1 MKKRRIMKSSEG
13 KTRKPLSRKQVI
25 IIISAAVAVAA
36 AVAIFAA
43 VKKSSKKKSDG
54 ETATARVTRGS
65 ISRVL
70 EGSGT
75 LEAIDQYEVSA
86 LVSGDVTADF
96 FEEGDMVSKDQV
108 LYKIDASSIEKN
120 IDKAQNALSQSKMS
134 YSEAVE
140 AYGDLTV
147 SAPCKGVIKTLYIK
161 NGDDIKTGDRVCD
174 IVDSDTMTL
183 EIKFLS
189 SQAGGIYSG
198 QTANIEMTGG
208 GGSYT
213 GTVKTVSSGS
223 TVNSLGVPVTNVEI
237 SVTNPGAITTGDTA
251 TAVVSGTACAEP
263 GTFKYSHEETV
274 TAKASGKVR
283 NLSLIEGDRASAGG
297 TILTIESSSV
307 SNQVKKSAL
316 SVSDAELSLKGLQD
330 DLDQYSI
337 SSPIAGKVIQKT
349 VKAGDKVAS
358 QQGSTS
364 MAVIADLSALTMTM
378 NIDELDISSVKVGQ
392 DVEVTADALEN
403 QVFHGVVNKVS
414 VIGTSQNGV
423 TTYPVEVLLSDV
435 ENTDLIPGMNVS
447 ATIVL
452 EKKDDVLLIPT
463 TAVTRGNK
471 VKMLGSGEEVEI
483 ETGIDDGTQVEV
495 LSGLSE
501 GDQVEIADVP
511 TKSFE
516 NTMMQG
522 MQGGMG
528 GEGGMPGG
536 GGAPSGGGPS
546 GGAPSGG
553 GMPGGG
559 R

>member
-1 MKKRRIMKSSEG
+1 MKKRRIMKGSEG
-13 KTRKPLSRKQVI
+13 KTRKPLSKKQI

-36 AVAIFAA
+36 AVAVFAV

-198 QTANIEMTGG
+198 QAANIEMTGG
-208 GGSYT
+208 GGSYM

-251 TAVVSGTACAEP
+251 TAVVGGTACAEP

-283 NLSLIEGDRASAGG
+283 NLSLIEGDRVSAGR

-349 VKAGDKVAS
+349 VKAGDKVSS

-463 TAVTRGNK
+463 TAVKRGNK

-511 TKSFE
+511 TKSVE
-516 NTMMQG
+516 DTMMQG

-528 GEGGMPGG
+528 GERGMPGG
-536 GGAPSGGGPS
+536 DGAPSGGGPS
-546 GGAPSGG
+546 GGASSGG

>member
-1 MKKRRIMKSSEG
+1 MKKRRIMKGSEG
-13 KTRKPLSRKQVI
+13 KTRKPLSKKQI

-36 AVAIFAA
+36 AVAVFAV

-140 AYGDLTV
+140 AYSDLTV

-198 QTANIEMTGG
+198 QAANIEMTGG
-208 GGSYT
+208 GGSYM

-251 TAVVSGTACAEP
+251 TAVVGGTACAEP

-283 NLSLIEGDRASAGG
+283 NLSLIEGDRVSAGR

-463 TAVTRGNK
+463 TAVKRGNK

-511 TKSFE
+511 TKSIE
-516 NTMMQG
+516 DTMMQG

-528 GEGGMPGG
+528 GERGMPGG
-536 GGAPSGGGPS
+536 DGAPSEGGPS
-546 GGAPSGG
+546 DGASSGG

>member
-1 MKKRRIMKSSEG
+1 MKKRRIMKGSEG
-13 KTRKPLSRKQVI
+13 KTRKPLSKKQI

-36 AVAIFAA
+36 AVAVFAV

-140 AYGDLTV
+140 AYDDLTV

-198 QTANIEMTGG
+198 QAANIEMTGG
-208 GGSYT
+208 GGSYM

-251 TAVVSGTACAEP
+251 TAVVGGTACAEP

-283 NLSLIEGDRASAGG
+283 NLSLIEGDRVSAGR

-463 TAVTRGNK
+463 TAVKRGNK

-511 TKSFE
+511 TKSVE
-516 NTMMQG
+516 DTMMQG

-528 GEGGMPGG
+528 GERGMPGG
-536 GGAPSGGGPS
+536 DGAPSGDGPS
-546 GGAPSGG
+546 GGASSGG

>member
-1 MKKRRIMKSSEG
+1 MKKRRIMKGSEG
-13 KTRKPLSRKQVI
+13 KTRKPLSKKQI

-36 AVAIFAA
+36 AVAVFAV

-140 AYGDLTV
+140 AYDDLTV

-198 QTANIEMTGG
+198 QAANIEMTGG
-208 GGSYT
+208 GGSYM

-251 TAVVSGTACAEP
+251 TAVVGGTACAEP

-283 NLSLIEGDRASAGG
+283 NLSLIEGDRVSAGR

-463 TAVTRGNK
+463 TAVKRGNK

-511 TKSFE
+511 TKSIE
-516 NTMMQG
+516 DTMMQG

-528 GEGGMPGG
+528 GERGMPGG
-536 GGAPSGGGPS
+536 DGAPSGGGPS
-546 GGAPSGG
+546 GGASYGG

>member
-1 MKKRRIMKSSEG
+1 MEKRRIMKGSEG
-13 KTRKPLSRKQVI
+13 KTRKPLSKKQI

-36 AVAIFAA
+36 AVAVFAA

-198 QTANIEMTGG
+198 QAANIEMTGG
-208 GGSYT
+208 GGSYM

-251 TAVVSGTACAEP
+251 TAVVGGTACAEP
-263 GTFKYSHEETV
+263 GTFKYYHEETV

-283 NLSLIEGDRASAGG
+283 NLSLIEGDRVSAGR

-463 TAVTRGNK
+463 TAVKRGNK

-511 TKSFE
+511 TKSIE
-516 NTMMQG
+516 DTMMQG

-528 GEGGMPGG
+528 GERGMPGG
-536 GGAPSGGGPS
+536 DGAPSGGGPS
-546 GGAPSGG
+546 DGASSGG

>member
-1 MKKRRIMKSSEG
+1 MKKRRIMKGSEG
-13 KTRKPLSRKQVI
+13 KTRKPLSKKQI

-36 AVAIFAA
+36 AVAVFAV

-140 AYGDLTV
+140 AYDDLTV

-198 QTANIEMTGG
+198 QAANIEMTGG
-208 GGSYT
+208 GGSYM

-251 TAVVSGTACAEP
+251 TAVVDGTACAEP
-263 GTFKYSHEETV
+263 GTFKYYHEETV

-283 NLSLIEGDRASAGG
+283 NLSLIEGDRVSAGR

-463 TAVTRGNK
+463 TAVKRGNK

-511 TKSFE
+511 TKSIE
-516 NTMMQG
+516 DTMMQG

-528 GEGGMPGG
+528 GERGMPGG
-536 GGAPSGGGPS
+536 DGAPSGGGPS
-546 GGAPSGG
+546 DGASSGG

>member
-1 MKKRRIMKSSEG
+1 MKKRRIMQSSEG
-13 KTRKPLSRKQVI
+13 KTRKPLSKKQI

-36 AVAIFAA
+36 AVAVFAV

-189 SQAGGIYSG
+189 SQAGGIYNG
-198 QTANIEMTGG
+198 QAANIEMTGG
-208 GGSYT
+208 GGSYM

-251 TAVVSGTACAEP
+251 TAVVGGTACAEP

-283 NLSLIEGDRASAGG
+283 NLSLIEGDRVSAGR

-463 TAVTRGNK
+463 TAVKRGNK

-511 TKSFE
+511 TKSVE
-516 NTMMQG
+516 DTMMQG

>member
-13 KTRKPLSRKQVI
+13 KTRKPLSKKQI

-36 AVAIFAA
+36 AVAVFAV

-198 QTANIEMTGG
+198 QAANIEMTGG
-208 GGSYT
+208 GGSYM

-251 TAVVSGTACAEP
+251 TAVVGGTACAEP

-283 NLSLIEGDRASAGG
+283 NLSLIEGDRVSAGR

-463 TAVTRGNK
+463 TAVKRGNK
-471 VKMLGSGEEVEI
+471 VKMLGSGEEAEI

-511 TKSFE
+511 TKSVE
-516 NTMMQG
+516 DTMMQG

>member
-1 MKKRRIMKSSEG
+1 MKKRRIMKGSEG
-13 KTRKPLSRKQVI
+13 KTRKPLSKKQI

-36 AVAIFAA
+36 AVAVFAV

-198 QTANIEMTGG
+198 QAANIEMTGG
-208 GGSYT
+208 GGSYM

-251 TAVVSGTACAEP
+251 TAVVGGTACAEP

-283 NLSLIEGDRASAGG
+283 NLSLIEGDRVSAGR

-463 TAVTRGNK
+463 TAVKRGNK

-511 TKSFE
+511 TKSVE
-516 NTMMQG
+516 DTMMQG

>member
-1 MKKRRIMKSSEG
+1 MKKRRIMKGSEG
-13 KTRKPLSRKQVI
+13 KTRKPLSKTQI

-36 AVAIFAA
+36 AVAVFAV

-140 AYGDLTV
+140 AYDDLTV

-198 QTANIEMTGG
+198 QAANIEMTGG
-208 GGSYT
+208 GGSYM

-251 TAVVSGTACAEP
+251 TAVVDGTACAEP

-283 NLSLIEGDRASAGG
+283 NLSLIEGDRVSAGR

-463 TAVTRGNK
+463 TAVKRGNK

-511 TKSFE
+511 TKSVE
-516 NTMMQG
+516 DTMMQG

-528 GEGGMPGG
+528 GERGMPGG
-536 GGAPSGGGPS
+536 DGAPSGGGPS
-546 GGAPSGG
+546 GGASSGG

>member
-1 MKKRRIMKSSEG
+1 MKKRRIMKGSEG
-13 KTRKPLSRKQVI
+13 KTRKPLSKKQI

-36 AVAIFAA
+36 AVAVFAV

-198 QTANIEMTGG
+198 QAANIEMTGG
-208 GGSYT
+208 GGSYM

-251 TAVVSGTACAEP
+251 TAVVDGTACAEP

-283 NLSLIEGDRASAGG
+283 NLSLIEGDRVSAGR

-435 ENTDLIPGMNVS
+435 EDTDLIPGMNVS

-463 TAVTRGNK
+463 TAVKRGNK

-511 TKSFE
+511 TKSVE
-516 NTMMQG
+516 DTMMQG

-528 GEGGMPGG
+528 GERGMPGG
-536 GGAPSGGGPS
+536 DGAPSGGGPS
-546 GGAPSGG
+546 GGASSGG

>member
-1 MKKRRIMKSSEG
+1 MKKRRIMKGSEG
-13 KTRKPLSRKQVI
+13 KTRKPLSKKQI

-36 AVAIFAA
+36 AVAVFAV

-140 AYGDLTV
+140 AYDDLTV

-161 NGDDIKTGDRVCD
+161 NGDDIKTGDRACD

-198 QTANIEMTGG
+198 QAANIEMTGG
-208 GGSYT
+208 GGSYM

-223 TVNSLGVPVTNVEI
+223 AVNSLGVPVTNVEI

-251 TAVVSGTACAEP
+251 TAVVGGTACAEP

-283 NLSLIEGDRASAGG
+283 NLSLIEGDRVSAGR

-463 TAVTRGNK
+463 TAVKRGNK

-511 TKSFE
+511 TKSVE
-516 NTMMQG
+516 DTMMQG

-528 GEGGMPGG
+528 GERGMPGG
-536 GGAPSGGGPS
+536 DGAPSGGGPS
-546 GGAPSGG
+546 GGASSGG

>member
-13 KTRKPLSRKQVI
+13 KTRKPLSKKQI

-36 AVAIFAA
+36 AVAVFAV

-198 QTANIEMTGG
+198 QAANIEMTGG
-208 GGSYT
+208 GGSYM

-251 TAVVSGTACAEP
+251 TAVVGGTACAEP

-283 NLSLIEGDRASAGG
+283 NLSLIEGDRVSAGR

-463 TAVTRGNK
+463 TAVKRGNK

-511 TKSFE
+511 TKSVE
-516 NTMMQG
+516 DTMMQG

-536 GGAPSGGGPS
+536 GPS

>member
-1 MKKRRIMKSSEG
+1 MKKRRIMQSSEG
-13 KTRKPLSRKQVI
+13 KTRKPLSKKQI

-36 AVAIFAA
+36 AVAVFAV

-198 QTANIEMTGG
+198 QAANIEMTGG
-208 GGSYT
+208 GGSYM

-251 TAVVSGTACAEP
+251 TAVVGGTACAEP

-283 NLSLIEGDRASAGG
+283 NLSLIEGDRVSAGR

-414 VIGTSQNGV
+414 VIGSSQNGV

-463 TAVTRGNK
+463 TAVKRGNK

-511 TKSFE
+511 TKSVE
-516 NTMMQG
+516 DTMMQG

>member
-1 MKKRRIMKSSEG
+1 MKKRRIMQSSEG
-13 KTRKPLSRKQVI
+13 KTRKPLSKKQI

-36 AVAIFAA
+36 AVAVFAV
-43 VKKSSKKKSDG
+43 VKKSSKQKSDG
-54 ETATARVTRGS
+54 ETATARGTRGI

-189 SQAGGIYSG
+189 SQAGGIYNG
-198 QTANIEMTGG
+198 QAANIEMTGG
-208 GGSYT
+208 GGSYM

-251 TAVVSGTACAEP
+251 TAVVGGTACAEP

-283 NLSLIEGDRASAGG
+283 NLSLIEGDRVSAGR

-463 TAVTRGNK
+463 TAVKRGNK

-511 TKSFE
+511 TKSVE
-516 NTMMQG
+516 DTMMQG

>member
-1 MKKRRIMKSSEG
+1 MKKRRIMKGSEG
-13 KTRKPLSRKQVI
+13 KTRKPLSKKQI

-36 AVAIFAA
+36 AVAVFAV

-198 QTANIEMTGG
+198 QAANIEMTGG
-208 GGSYT
+208 GGSYM

-251 TAVVSGTACAEP
+251 TAVVDGTACAEP

-283 NLSLIEGDRASAGG
+283 NLSLIEGDRVSAGR

-349 VKAGDKVAS
+349 VKAGDKVSS

-463 TAVTRGNK
+463 TAVKRGNK

-511 TKSFE
+511 TKSVE
-516 NTMMQG
+516 DTMMQG

-528 GEGGMPGG
+528 GERGMPGG
-536 GGAPSGGGPS
+536 DGAPSGGGPS
-546 GGAPSGG
+546 GGASSGG

>member
-1 MKKRRIMKSSEG
+1 MKKRRIMKGSEG
-13 KTRKPLSRKQVI
+13 KTRKPLSKTQI

-36 AVAIFAA
+36 AVAVFAV

-198 QTANIEMTGG
+198 QAANIEMTGG
-208 GGSYT
+208 GGSYM

-251 TAVVSGTACAEP
+251 TAVVGGTACAEP

-283 NLSLIEGDRASAGG
+283 NLSLIEGDRVSAGR

-463 TAVTRGNK
+463 TAVKRGNK

-511 TKSFE
+511 TKSVE
-516 NTMMQG
+516 DTMMQG

-528 GEGGMPGG
+528 GERGMPGG
-536 GGAPSGGGPS
+536 DGAPSGGGPS
-546 GGAPSGG
+546 GGASSGG

>member
-1 MKKRRIMKSSEG
+1 MKKRRIMKGSEG
-13 KTRKPLSRKQVI
+13 KTRKPLSKKQI

-36 AVAIFAA
+36 AVAVFAV

-140 AYGDLTV
+140 AYSDLTV

-198 QTANIEMTGG
+198 QAANIEMTGG
-208 GGSYT
+208 GGSYM

-251 TAVVSGTACAEP
+251 TAVVGGTACAEP

-283 NLSLIEGDRASAGG
+283 NLSFIEGDRVSAGR

-463 TAVTRGNK
+463 TAVKRGNK

-511 TKSFE
+511 TKSVE
-516 NTMMQG
+516 DTMMQG

-528 GEGGMPGG
+528 GERGMPGG
-536 GGAPSGGGPS
+536 DGAPSGGGPS
-546 GGAPSGG
+546 GGASSGG

>member
-1 MKKRRIMKSSEG
+1 MKKRRIMKGSEG
-13 KTRKPLSRKQVI
+13 KTRKPLSKKQI

-36 AVAIFAA
+36 AVAVFAV

-120 IDKAQNALSQSKMS
+120 IEKAQNALSQSKMS

-198 QTANIEMTGG
+198 QAANIEMTGG
-208 GGSYT
+208 GGSYM

-251 TAVVSGTACAEP
+251 TAVVGGTACAEP

-283 NLSLIEGDRASAGG
+283 NLSLIEGDRVSAGR

-463 TAVTRGNK
+463 TAVKRGNK

-511 TKSFE
+511 TKSVE
-516 NTMMQG
+516 DTMMQG

-528 GEGGMPGG
+528 GERGMPGG
-536 GGAPSGGGPS
+536 DGAPSGGGPS
-546 GGAPSGG
+546 GGASSGG

>member
-1 MKKRRIMKSSEG
+1 MKKRRIMKGSEG
-13 KTRKPLSRKQVI
+13 KTRKPLSKKQI

-36 AVAIFAA
+36 AVAVFAV

-198 QTANIEMTGG
+198 QAANIEMTGG
-208 GGSYT
+208 GGSYM

-251 TAVVSGTACAEP
+251 TAVVGGTACAEP

-283 NLSLIEGDRASAGG
+283 NLSLIEGDRVSAGR

-307 SNQVKKSAL
+307 SNKVKKSAL
-316 SVSDAELSLKGLQD
+316 SVSDAELSLKGLQG

-463 TAVTRGNK
+463 TAVKRGNK

-511 TKSFE
+511 TKIVE
-516 NTMMQG
+516 DTMMQG

-528 GEGGMPGG
+528 GERGMPGG
-536 GGAPSGGGPS
+536 DGAPSGGGPS
-546 GGAPSGG
+546 GGASSGG

>member
-1 MKKRRIMKSSEG
+1 MKKRRIMKGSEG
-13 KTRKPLSRKQVI
+13 KTRKPLSKKQI

-36 AVAIFAA
+36 AVAVFAV

-140 AYGDLTV
+140 AYDDLTV

-198 QTANIEMTGG
+198 QAANIEMTGG
-208 GGSYT
+208 GGSYM

-251 TAVVSGTACAEP
+251 TAVVDGTACAEP

-283 NLSLIEGDRASAGG
+283 NLSFIEGDRVSSGR

-463 TAVTRGNK
+463 TAVKRGNK
-471 VKMLGSGEEVEI
+471 EI

-511 TKSFE
+511 TKSVE
-516 NTMMQG
+516 DTMMQG

-528 GEGGMPGG
+528 GERGMPGG
-536 GGAPSGGGPS
+536 DGAPSGGGPS
-546 GGAPSGG
+546 GGASSGG

>member
-1 MKKRRIMKSSEG
+1 MKKRRIMKGSEG
-13 KTRKPLSRKQVI
+13 KTRKPLSKKQI

-36 AVAIFAA
+36 AVAVFAV

-198 QTANIEMTGG
+198 QAANIEMTGG
-208 GGSYT
+208 GGSYM

-251 TAVVSGTACAEP
+251 TAVVGGTACAEP

-283 NLSLIEGDRASAGG
+283 NLSFIEGDRVSAGR

-463 TAVTRGNK
+463 TAVKRGNK

-511 TKSFE
+511 TKSIE
-516 NTMMQG
+516 DTMMQG

-528 GEGGMPGG
+528 GERGMPGDD
-536 GGAPSGGGPS
+536 GAPSGGGPS
-546 GGAPSGG
+546 GGASSGG

>member
-1 MKKRRIMKSSEG
+1 
-13 KTRKPLSRKQVI
+13 
-25 IIISAAVAVAA
+25 
-36 AVAIFAA
+36 
-43 VKKSSKKKSDG
+43 
-54 ETATARVTRGS
+54 
-65 ISRVL
+65 
-70 EGSGT
+70 
-75 LEAIDQYEVSA
+75 
-86 LVSGDVTADF
+86 
-96 FEEGDMVSKDQV
+96 
-108 LYKIDASSIEKN
+108 
-120 IDKAQNALSQSKMS
+120 
-134 YSEAVE
+134 
-140 AYGDLTV
+140 
-147 SAPCKGVIKTLYIK
+147 
-161 NGDDIKTGDRVCD
+161 
-174 IVDSDTMTL
+174 
-183 EIKFLS
+183 
-189 SQAGGIYSG
+189 
-198 QTANIEMTGG
+198 MTGG
-208 GGSYT
+208 GGSYM

-251 TAVVSGTACAEP
+251 TAVVDGTACAEP
-263 GTFKYSHEETV
+263 GTFKYYHEETV

-283 NLSLIEGDRASAGG
+283 NLSLIEGDRVSAGR

-463 TAVTRGNK
+463 TAVKRGNK

-511 TKSFE
+511 TKSVE
-516 NTMMQG
+516 DTMMQG

-528 GEGGMPGG
+528 GERGMPGG
-536 GGAPSGGGPS
+536 DGAPSGGGPS
-546 GGAPSGG
+546 GGASSGG

>member
-13 KTRKPLSRKQVI
+13 KTRKPLSKKQI

-36 AVAIFAA
+36 AVAVFAV

-174 IVDSDTMTL
+174 IVDSDTMIL

-198 QTANIEMTGG
+198 QAANIEMTGG
-208 GGSYT
+208 GGSYM

-251 TAVVSGTACAEP
+251 TAVVDGTACAEP

-283 NLSLIEGDRASAGG
+283 NLSLIEGDRVSAGR

-463 TAVTRGNK
+463 TAVKRGNK

-511 TKSFE
+511 TKSVE
-516 NTMMQG
+516 DTMMQG

-528 GEGGMPGG
+528 GERGMPGG
-536 GGAPSGGGPS
+536 DGDPSGGGPS
-546 GGAPSGG
+546 DGASSGG

>member
-1 MKKRRIMKSSEG
+1 MKKRRIMKGSEG
-13 KTRKPLSRKQVI
+13 KTRKPLSKKQI

-36 AVAIFAA
+36 AVAVFAV

-140 AYGDLTV
+140 AYDDLTV

-198 QTANIEMTGG
+198 QAANIEMTGG
-208 GGSYT
+208 GGSYM

-251 TAVVSGTACAEP
+251 TAVVGGTACAEP

-283 NLSLIEGDRASAGG
+283 NLSLIEGDRVSAGR

-435 ENTDLIPGMNVS
+435 EDTDLIPGMNVS

-452 EKKDDVLLIPT
+452 EKKDDVLIIPT
-463 TAVTRGNK
+463 TAVKRGNK

-511 TKSFE
+511 TKSVE
-516 NTMMQG
+516 DTMMQG

-528 GEGGMPGG
+528 GERGMPGG
-536 GGAPSGGGPS
+536 DGAPSGGGPS
-546 GGAPSGG
+546 GGASSGG

>member
-1 MKKRRIMKSSEG
+1 MKKRRIMKGSEG
-13 KTRKPLSRKQVI
+13 KTRKPLSKKQI

-36 AVAIFAA
+36 AVAVFAV

-140 AYGDLTV
+140 AYDDLTV

-198 QTANIEMTGG
+198 QAANIEMTGG
-208 GGSYT
+208 GGSYM

-251 TAVVSGTACAEP
+251 TAVVGGTACAEP

-283 NLSLIEGDRASAGG
+283 NLSLIEGDRVSAGR

-463 TAVTRGNK
+463 TAVKRGNK

-511 TKSFE
+511 TKSVE
-516 NTMMQG
+516 DTMMQG

-528 GEGGMPGG
+528 GERGMPGG
-536 GGAPSGGGPS
+536 DGAPSGGG
-546 GGAPSGG
+546 
-553 GMPGGG
+553 

>member
-1 MKKRRIMKSSEG
+1 MEKRRIMKGSEG
-13 KTRKPLSRKQVI
+13 KTRKPLSKKQI

-36 AVAIFAA
+36 AVAVFAA

-198 QTANIEMTGG
+198 QAANIEMTGG
-208 GGSYT
+208 GGSYM

-251 TAVVSGTACAEP
+251 TAVVGGTACAEP
-263 GTFKYSHEETV
+263 GTFKYYHEETV

-283 NLSLIEGDRASAGG
+283 NLSLIEGDRVSAGR

-463 TAVTRGNK
+463 TAVKRGNK

-511 TKSFE
+511 TKSIE
-516 NTMMQG
+516 DTMMQG

-528 GEGGMPGG
+528 GERGMPGG
-536 GGAPSGGGPS
+536 DGAPSGDGPS
-546 GGAPSGG
+546 GGASSGG

>member
-1 MKKRRIMKSSEG
+1 MKKRRIMKGSEG
-13 KTRKPLSRKQVI
+13 KTRKPLSKKQI

-36 AVAIFAA
+36 AVAVFAV

-198 QTANIEMTGG
+198 QAANIEMTGG
-208 GGSYT
+208 GGSYM

-251 TAVVSGTACAEP
+251 TAVVDGTACAEP

-283 NLSLIEGDRASAGG
+283 NLSLIEGDRVSAGR

-463 TAVTRGNK
+463 TAVKRGNK

-511 TKSFE
+511 TKSVE
-516 NTMMQG
+516 DTMMQG

-528 GEGGMPGG
+528 GERGMPGG
-536 GGAPSGGGPS
+536 DGAPSEGGPS
-546 GGAPSGG
+546 DGASSGG

>member
-1 MKKRRIMKSSEG
+1 MKKRRIMKGSEG
-13 KTRKPLSRKQVI
+13 KTRKPLSKKQI

-36 AVAIFAA
+36 AVAVFAV

-198 QTANIEMTGG
+198 QAANIEMTGG
-208 GGSYT
+208 GGSYM

-251 TAVVSGTACAEP
+251 TAVVGGTACAEP
-263 GTFKYSHEETV
+263 GTFKYYHEETV

-283 NLSLIEGDRASAGG
+283 NLSLIEGDRVSAGR

-463 TAVTRGNK
+463 TAVKRGNK

-511 TKSFE
+511 TKSIE
-516 NTMMQG
+516 DTMMQG

-528 GEGGMPGG
+528 GERGMPGG
-536 GGAPSGGGPS
+536 DGAPSEGGPS
-546 GGAPSGG
+546 GGASSGG

>member
-1 MKKRRIMKSSEG
+1 MKKRRIMKGSEG
-13 KTRKPLSRKQVI
+13 KTRKPLSKKQI

-36 AVAIFAA
+36 AVAVFAV

-198 QTANIEMTGG
+198 QAANIEMTGG
-208 GGSYT
+208 GGSYM

-251 TAVVSGTACAEP
+251 TAVVDGTACAEP

-283 NLSLIEGDRASAGG
+283 NLSLIEGDRVSAGR

-435 ENTDLIPGMNVS
+435 ENTGLIPGMNVS

-463 TAVTRGNK
+463 TAVKRGNK

-511 TKSFE
+511 TKSVE
-516 NTMMQG
+516 DTMMQG

-528 GEGGMPGG
+528 GERGMPGG
-536 GGAPSGGGPS
+536 DGTPSGGGPS
-546 GGAPSGG
+546 GGASSGG

>member
-1 MKKRRIMKSSEG
+1 MKKRRIMKGSEG
-13 KTRKPLSRKQVI
+13 KTRKPLSKTQI

-36 AVAIFAA
+36 AVAVFAV

-198 QTANIEMTGG
+198 QAANIEMTGG
-208 GGSYT
+208 GGSYM

-251 TAVVSGTACAEP
+251 TAVVDGTACAEP
-263 GTFKYSHEETV
+263 GTFKYYHEETV

-283 NLSLIEGDRASAGG
+283 NLSLIEGDRVSAGR

-463 TAVTRGNK
+463 TAVKRGNK

-511 TKSFE
+511 TKSIE
-516 NTMMQG
+516 DTMMQG

-528 GEGGMPGG
+528 GERGMPGG
-536 GGAPSGGGPS
+536 DGAPSGGGPS
-546 GGAPSGG
+546 DGASSGG

>member
-1 MKKRRIMKSSEG
+1 MKKRRIMKGSEG
-13 KTRKPLSRKQVI
+13 KTRKPLSKKQI

-36 AVAIFAA
+36 AVAVFAV

-140 AYGDLTV
+140 AYDDLTV

-198 QTANIEMTGG
+198 QEANIEMTGG
-208 GGSYT
+208 GGSYM

-251 TAVVSGTACAEP
+251 TAVVGGTACAEP

-283 NLSLIEGDRASAGG
+283 NLSLIEGDRVSAGR

-403 QVFHGVVNKVS
+403 QVFQGVVNKVS

-463 TAVTRGNK
+463 TAVKRGNK

-511 TKSFE
+511 TKSIE
-516 NTMMQG
+516 DTMMQG

-528 GEGGMPGG
+528 GERGMPGG
-536 GGAPSGGGPS
+536 DGAPSGGGPS
-546 GGAPSGG
+546 GGASSGG

>member
-1 MKKRRIMKSSEG
+1 MKKRRIMKGSEG
-13 KTRKPLSRKQVI
+13 KTRKPLSKKQI

-36 AVAIFAA
+36 AVAVFAV

-198 QTANIEMTGG
+198 QAANIEMTGG
-208 GGSYT
+208 GGSYM

-251 TAVVSGTACAEP
+251 TAVVDGTACAEP

-283 NLSLIEGDRASAGG
+283 NLSFIEGDRVSAGR

-364 MAVIADLSALTMTM
+364 MAVIADLSVLTMTM

-463 TAVTRGNK
+463 TAVKRGNK

-511 TKSFE
+511 TKSVE
-516 NTMMQG
+516 DTMMQG

-528 GEGGMPGG
+528 GERGMPGG
-536 GGAPSGGGPS
+536 DGAPSGGGPS
-546 GGAPSGG
+546 GGASSGG

>member
-1 MKKRRIMKSSEG
+1 MKKRRIMKGSEG
-13 KTRKPLSRKQVI
+13 KTRKPLSKKQI

-36 AVAIFAA
+36 AVAVFAV

-140 AYGDLTV
+140 AYDDLTV

-198 QTANIEMTGG
+198 QAANIEMTGG
-208 GGSYT
+208 GGSYM

-251 TAVVSGTACAEP
+251 TAVVGGTACAEP

-283 NLSLIEGDRASAGG
+283 NLSLIEGDRVSAGR

-463 TAVTRGNK
+463 TAVKRGNK

-511 TKSFE
+511 TKSVE
-516 NTMMQG
+516 DTMMQG

-528 GEGGMPGG
+528 GERGMPGG
-536 GGAPSGGGPS
+536 DGAPSGGGPS
-546 GGAPSGG
+546 GGASSGG

>member
-1 MKKRRIMKSSEG
+1 MKKRRIMKGSEG
-13 KTRKPLSRKQVI
+13 KTRKPLSKKQI

-36 AVAIFAA
+36 AVAVFAV

-198 QTANIEMTGG
+198 QAANIEMTGG
-208 GGSYT
+208 GGSYM

-251 TAVVSGTACAEP
+251 TAVVDGTACAEP
-263 GTFKYSHEETV
+263 GTFKYYHEETV
-274 TAKASGKVR
+274 TAKASGKIR
-283 NLSLIEGDRASAGG
+283 NLSLIEGDRVSAER

-463 TAVTRGNK
+463 TAVKRGNK

-511 TKSFE
+511 TKSVE
-516 NTMMQG
+516 DTMMQG

-528 GEGGMPGG
+528 GERGMPGG
-536 GGAPSGGGPS
+536 DGAPSEGGPS
-546 GGAPSGG
+546 DGASSGG

>member
-1 MKKRRIMKSSEG
+1 MKKRRIMKGSEG
-13 KTRKPLSRKQVI
+13 KTRKPLSKKQI

-36 AVAIFAA
+36 AVAVFAV

-140 AYGDLTV
+140 AYSDLTV

-198 QTANIEMTGG
+198 QAANIEMTGG
-208 GGSYT
+208 GGSYM

-251 TAVVSGTACAEP
+251 TAVVDGTACAEP

-283 NLSLIEGDRASAGG
+283 NLSLIEGDRVSAGR

-463 TAVTRGNK
+463 TAVKRGNK

-501 GDQVEIADVP
+501 GDQVEIPDVP
-511 TKSFE
+511 TKSVE
-516 NTMMQG
+516 DTMMQG

-528 GEGGMPGG
+528 GERGMPGG
-536 GGAPSGGGPS
+536 DGAPSGGGPS
-546 GGAPSGG
+546 GGASSGG

-559 R
+559 I

>member
-1 MKKRRIMKSSEG
+1 MKKRRIMKGSEG
-13 KTRKPLSRKQVI
+13 KTRKPLSKKQI

-36 AVAIFAA
+36 AVAVFAV

-198 QTANIEMTGG
+198 QEANIEMTGG
-208 GGSYT
+208 GGSYM

-251 TAVVSGTACAEP
+251 TAVVDGTACAEP

-283 NLSLIEGDRASAGG
+283 NLSLIEGDRVSAGR

-423 TTYPVEVLLSDV
+423 TTYPVEVLLTDV

-463 TAVTRGNK
+463 TAVKRGNK

-511 TKSFE
+511 TKSIE
-516 NTMMQG
+516 DTMMQG

-528 GEGGMPGG
+528 GERGMPGG
-536 GGAPSGGGPS
+536 DGAPSGGGPS
-546 GGAPSGG
+546 GGASSGG

>member
-1 MKKRRIMKSSEG
+1 MKKRRIMKGSEG
-13 KTRKPLSRKQVI
+13 KTRKPLSKKQI

-36 AVAIFAA
+36 AVAVFAV

-140 AYGDLTV
+140 AYSDLTV

-198 QTANIEMTGG
+198 QAANIEMTGG
-208 GGSYT
+208 GGSYM

-251 TAVVSGTACAEP
+251 TAVVGGTACAEP

-283 NLSLIEGDRASAGG
+283 NLSLIEGDRVSAGR

-463 TAVTRGNK
+463 TAVKRGNK

-511 TKSFE
+511 TKSIE
-516 NTMMQG
+516 DTMMQG

-528 GEGGMPGG
+528 GERGMPGG
-536 GGAPSGGGPS
+536 DGAPSGGGPS
-546 GGAPSGG
+546 GGASSGG

>member
-1 MKKRRIMKSSEG
+1 MKKRRIMKGSEG
-13 KTRKPLSRKQVI
+13 KTRKPLSKKQI

-36 AVAIFAA
+36 AVAVFAV

-198 QTANIEMTGG
+198 QAANIEMTGG
-208 GGSYT
+208 GGSYM

-223 TVNSLGVPVTNVEI
+223 TVNSLGVPVTNVKI
-237 SVTNPGAITTGDTA
+237 SVTNPGAITMGDTA
-251 TAVVSGTACAEP
+251 TAVVDGTACAEP

-283 NLSLIEGDRASAGG
+283 NLSLIEGDRVSAGR

-463 TAVTRGNK
+463 TAVKRGNK

-511 TKSFE
+511 TKSIE
-516 NTMMQG
+516 DTMMQG

-528 GEGGMPGG
+528 GERGMPGG
-536 GGAPSGGGPS
+536 DGAPSGGGPS
-546 GGAPSGG
+546 DGASSGG